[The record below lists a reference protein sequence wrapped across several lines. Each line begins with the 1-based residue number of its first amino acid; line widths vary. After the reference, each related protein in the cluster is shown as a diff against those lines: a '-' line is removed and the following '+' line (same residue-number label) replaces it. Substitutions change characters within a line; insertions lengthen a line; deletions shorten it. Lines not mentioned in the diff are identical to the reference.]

1 MELMVLLEMTLNAL
15 YMEGLP
21 QVFIQYMCTI
31 VLKAAIVQV

>member
-21 QVFIQYMCTI
+21 QIFIQYMRTI
-31 VLKAAIVQV
+31 LKTATVQV